1 MACEICTRACSSEFF
16 DSINADSSD
25 VEFQQIITVEQ
36 ASRGLSA
43 VAELLA
49 KSILGK

>member
-1 MACEICTRACSSEFF
+1 MKLVRELTTVNFSTAH
-16 DSINADSSD
+16 ADSSD

-43 VAELLA
+43 IAELLV
-49 KSILGK
+49 KNILGK